1 MQRGRYSNIGM
12 VWAVC
17 AALVLAS
24 AIWPAIAEA
33 PPQVLVKP
41 LAVCEHHKCVMS
53 QKDYETLQQF
63 HAKVLERF
71 QEMKNALA
79 DQVQENL
86 ELQGLLAKDAAGC
99 KGRRT

>member
-1 MQRGRYSNIGM
+1 MYRGRFSDIGTA
-12 VWAVC
+12 WAV
-17 AALVLAS
+17 AIALVLAF

-41 LAVCEHHKCVMS
+41 LAVCEHSKCVMS

-63 HAKVLERF
+63 HSKVLERF
-71 QEMKNALA
+71 GEMKDALA
-79 DQVQENL
+79 EQVQENA
-86 ELQGLLAKDAAGC
+86 ELPGMLARDAAGC

>member
-1 MQRGRYSNIGM
+1 MQRGRYSNIGTA
-12 VWAVC
+12 WAV
-17 AALVLAS
+17 AIALVLAF

-41 LAVCEHHKCVMS
+41 LAVCKDGRCTMS
-53 QKDYETLQQF
+53 QKDYETLQQS

-71 QEMKNALA
+71 GEMKDALS

>member
-1 MQRGRYSNIGM
+1 MYRGRYSNIGTA
-12 VWAVC
+12 WAV
-17 AALVLAS
+17 AIALVLAF

-41 LAVCEHHKCVMS
+41 LAVCEHNKCVMP

-71 QEMKNALA
+71 GEMKEALA
-79 DQVQENL
+79 EQMQENL

-99 KGRRT
+99 KGRRV